1 MVNDSNANFDEK
13 VLKQAFPHEVRH
25 EKEDVF
31 DEEGNKTGE
40 RITTKIDKITATPA
54 GKSFNEHRY
63 LQR

>member
-13 VLKQAFPHEVRH
+13 VLKQAFPHEVRR

-40 RITTKIDKITATPA
+40 KITTRIDKITATPA
-54 GKSFNEHRY
+54 GEY
-63 LQR
+63 D